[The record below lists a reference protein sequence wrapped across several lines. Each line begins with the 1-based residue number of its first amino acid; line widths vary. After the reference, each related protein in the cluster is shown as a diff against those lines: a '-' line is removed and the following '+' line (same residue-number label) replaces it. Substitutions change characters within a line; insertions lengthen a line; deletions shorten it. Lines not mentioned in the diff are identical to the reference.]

1 MPGFNWASTSRSR
14 KLVALWYP
22 ADALV
27 RLQLGLDLAVE
38 ETRHHQGQ
46 VRRGEEASIGP
57 RPRGRGNLLALSG
70 LAAGPCRLQLGLDLA
85 VEETKRHDAEQ
96 HAGCPASIGPRPRGR
111 GNLRALRE
119 IRDASDE
126 LQLGLDLAVE
136 ETRSGLAA
144 MRRVVGLQLGLD
156 LAVEET
162 LPSLLC
168 PRSRYARLQL
178 GLDLAVEE
186 TLPSSDFRT
195 APRQASIGP
204 RPRGRGN
211 PETLRPGRSGLSRF
225 NWASTSRSRKPAKQV
240 SHMGAFDPLQLGLD
254 LAVEET
260 TYSAAWAA
268 GPAACFNWA
277 STSRSRKLLVLVTLD
292 LGHQQLQLGL
302 DLAVEETHP
311 LRGRQQRAHPA
322 SIGPRPRGR
331 GNTTRAGPRST
342 RR

>member
-14 KLVALWYP
+14 KLVTLGYP

-162 LPSLLC
+162 LP
-168 PRSRYARLQL
+168 P
-178 GLDLAVEE
+178 GV
-186 TLPSSDFRT
+186 LPAALHR
-195 APRQASIGP
+195 ASIGP

-211 PETLRPGRSGLSRF
+211 LQHLRLNGRGV
-225 NWASTSRSRKPAKQV
+225 K
-240 SHMGAFDPLQLGLD
+240 H
-254 LAVEET
+254 
-260 TYSAAWAA
+260 
-268 GPAACFNWA
+268 
-277 STSRSRKLLVLVTLD
+277 
-292 LGHQQLQLGL
+292 
-302 DLAVEETHP
+302 
-311 LRGRQQRAHPA
+311 A

-331 GNTTRAGPRST
+331 GNRGSSVKA
-342 RR
+342 